1 VAEYVDTVWQEAHLR
16 ILAGREEPPRVHL
29 LRFNS
34 AQRRLNAVVREEF
47 RKKRPIRL
55 IICKARQEGVSTWVE
70 ALIYARCRLVPD
82 QSGVILSHDPEG
94 TANLYSMYQRY
105 LDHDEAH
112 PPTRFSSMKGLTF
125 APPHNSQVVVQTAA
139 KRFAGTGQ
147 THQMAHLSELAKW
160 AFPEETML
168 SLMQAIPDIPESL
181 VIIESTAYGAGGY
194 FHEQWE
200 AAVAGES
207 GWRPVF
213 LPWYIHAEYCLD
225 LPARDLDEAL
235 EDFGTH
241 DRYNFYPGEEDDLVA
256 RFALTRG
263 QLAWRRRAI
272 DIKCGGDVLFFRQE
286 YPATSEESF
295 ITSGSPR
302 FAMRTLQTW
311 YDNAIEPSFVG
322 SMPLD
327 ISKREADIRLLE
339 GEGDWLK
346 IWGEIDTTHR
356 HVLFADCA
364 GSNPGGDHNT
374 ATVMDI
380 SSRPWKLVAT
390 IWGLRGAD
398 IYARAIANV
407 GHLFGTCLVGVE
419 VNGIGEACQSHL
431 RHWYPERALYHRLP
445 IDRAVRKPGDR
456 IGFYT
461 GHITRHN
468 LIEDLDSAI
477 RDETIEIPDMDTI
490 LELLAFQR
498 LPGPRNGEARPG
510 SKDDRVFALGGCLQI
525 ASYSAAGEY
534 QQYREERHKQST
546 PPMMEIPA

>member
-272 DIKCGGDVLFFRQE
+272 DIKCGGTCCSSGRNTRLLRRSLSLPVALLDLPCAPCRPGMTTPSS
-286 YPATSEESF
+286 PASWGPCPWISVSERL
-295 ITSGSPR
+295 TSGCLRERGTGSR
-302 FAMRTLQTW
+302 YGGRSTLPTGTSCSRIVQG
-311 YDNAIEPSFVG
+311 V
-322 SMPLD
+322 
-327 ISKREADIRLLE
+327 IR
-339 GEGDWLK
+339 
-346 IWGEIDTTHR
+346 GEI
-356 HVLFADCA
+356 
-364 GSNPGGDHNT
+364 
-374 ATVMDI
+374 
-380 SSRPWKLVAT
+380 T
-390 IWGLRGAD
+390 I
-398 IYARAIANV
+398 
-407 GHLFGTCLVGVE
+407 
-419 VNGIGEACQSHL
+419 Q
-431 RHWYPERALYHRLP
+431 
-445 IDRAVRKPGDR
+445 
-456 IGFYT
+456 
-461 GHITRHN
+461 
-468 LIEDLDSAI
+468 
-477 RDETIEIPDMDTI
+477 
-490 LELLAFQR
+490 
-498 LPGPRNGEARPG
+498 PR
-510 SKDDRVFALGGCLQI
+510 
-525 ASYSAAGEY
+525 
-534 QQYREERHKQST
+534 
-546 PPMMEIPA
+546 